1 MKRFRFMPKLAA
13 AIVSATM
20 IFSGAV
26 PAFADA
32 SNGNTTINDAHNTV
46 TFNTLLGLHMTTLGT
61 NVTKRIPSKTFH
73 YTITPGN
80 ADNTGTIP
88 VYQGVDLGTS
98 ASNATATISAQEI
111 GSNQS
116 SVTANTTIDFSN
128 VKWPQTGIYRYNVE
142 NTDSETAAYNG
153 AGFKKKMQLDVAVV
167 NDSTGKGYQ
176 IDHAALVNTEKNKDG
191 TTSTTKSS
199 GFEFN
204 YYSKHMKFTKIVAG
218 NQGDHNKEF
227 KFTLNISGAAGLD
240 KLSVQTSST
249 SNITGATKSGDLK
262 VNDDGSTGN
271 VTFYL
276 KHNDY
281 VIIDNLPAG
290 YNFTLSEDNEA
301 LKKDGYTASIPATT
315 ESLVVDQNN
324 ASASSPKGGI
334 LNSLSFNVT
343 NTKDGTVPT
352 GVIFAVAPFAIG
364 AVAIA
369 AFVIL
374 KVRKAV
380 KQ

>member
-1 MKRFRFMPKLAA
+1 P
-13 AIVSATM
+13 
-20 IFSGAV
+20 GA
-26 PAFADA
+26 
-32 SNGNTTINDAHNTV
+32 
-46 TFNTLLGLHMTTLGT
+46 
-61 NVTKRIPSKTFH
+61 
-73 YTITPGN
+73 

-88 VYQGVDLGTS
+88 VYEGVDLGTS
-98 ASNATATISAQEI
+98 ASTATATISAQEI

-128 VKWPQTGIYRYNVE
+128 VKWPQTGIYRYNVK
-142 NTDSETAAYNG
+142 NTDSATAAYSG
-153 AGFKKKMQLDVAVV
+153 AGFGKIMQLDVAVV

-176 IDHAALVNTEKNKDG
+176 IDHAALVDTEKNKDG
-191 TTSTTKSS
+191 TTSKTKSS

-204 YYSKHMKFTKIVAG
+204 YYSKYMKFTKIVAG

-249 SNITGATKSGDLK
+249 SNTKGATKSGDLV
-262 VNDDGSTGN
+262 VNDGSTGN

-324 ASASSPKGGI
+324 ASASSPTGGI

-374 KVRKAV
+374 KVRKAA

>member
-13 AIVSATM
+13 AIVSAAM

-32 SNGNTTINDAHNTV
+32 SSGNTTINDAHNTV

-61 NVTKRIPSKTFH
+61 NVKKRIPSKTFN
-73 YTITPGN
+73 YTITPGA

-88 VYQGVDLGTS
+88 VYEGVDLGTS
-98 ASNATATISAQEI
+98 ASTATATISAQEI

-128 VKWPQTGIYRYNVE
+128 VKWPQTGIYRYNVK
-142 NTDSETAAYNG
+142 NTDSATAAYSG
-153 AGFKKKMQLDVAVV
+153 AGFGKIMQLDVAVV

-176 IDHAALVNTEKNKDG
+176 IDHAALVDTEKNKDG
-191 TTSTTKSS
+191 TTSKTKSS

-204 YYSKHMKFTKIVAG
+204 YYSKYMKFTKIVAG

-249 SNITGATKSGDLK
+249 SNTKGATKSGDLV
-262 VNDDGSTGN
+262 VNDGSTGN

-324 ASASSPKGGI
+324 ASASSPTGGI

-374 KVRKAV
+374 KVRKAA